1 MAESEASVLTEPPA
15 HEAVSTPTE
24 EEKTEKDNKEEPKG
38 AKEGIPSH
46 G

>member
-1 MAESEASVLTEPPA
+1 MAESEASVLAEPPA

-24 EEKTEKDNKEEPKG
+24 EEKTEKEKKEEPKG